1 MPPRF
6 GIAILAICC
15 LASPAAFAQKVRV
28 QFEPGT
34 DFSHIR
40 TYQWRTHPVYEKNPD
55 LQETYAVAGQLIM
68 SQGNRQLMKQ
78 GLQPVDASPDVFI
91 TFLVQAEAG
100 QSTRLVDLSPWW
112 GGGYGWYAPAS
123 WIVTETDSYLNGA
136 IMIDIIDA
144 RTSKPLWSA
153 FCGDKIRD
161 MSTRDKN
168 INAAVSKALK
178 QFPPKQKAK
187 GKTE

>member
-1 MPPRF
+1 MPPRL

-15 LASPAAFAQKVRV
+15 LASPAAFAQRVKV

-40 TYQWRTHPVYEKNPD
+40 TYQWRTHPVYEKNPG

-91 TFLVQAEAG
+91 TFLVQAQPGE
-100 QSTRLVDLSPWW
+100 STRV
-112 GGGYGWYAPAS
+112 
-123 WIVTETDSYLNGA
+123 
-136 IMIDIIDA
+136 
-144 RTSKPLWSA
+144 
-153 FCGDKIRD
+153 
-161 MSTRDKN
+161 
-168 INAAVSKALK
+168 
-178 QFPPKQKAK
+178 
-187 GKTE
+187 